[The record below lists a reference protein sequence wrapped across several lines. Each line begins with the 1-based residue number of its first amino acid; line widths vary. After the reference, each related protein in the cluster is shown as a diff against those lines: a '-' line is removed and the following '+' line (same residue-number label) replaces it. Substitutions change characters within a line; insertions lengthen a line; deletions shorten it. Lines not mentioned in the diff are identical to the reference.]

1 MINILSTIATIM
13 SVGGNFLLAKQNK
26 LVFPIWIISNFLW
39 VGIILAT
46 SMNIPQI
53 LMYVVYIGTSVYS
66 WYSWNKEDKK
76 KNS

>member
-1 MINILSTIATIM
+1 MVNVLSSIATIM

-26 LVFPIWIISNFLW
+26 LVFPIWIIANLMW

-46 SMNIPQI
+46 SVNIPQL

-66 WYSWNKEDKK
+66 WQQWNKK
-76 KNS
+76 